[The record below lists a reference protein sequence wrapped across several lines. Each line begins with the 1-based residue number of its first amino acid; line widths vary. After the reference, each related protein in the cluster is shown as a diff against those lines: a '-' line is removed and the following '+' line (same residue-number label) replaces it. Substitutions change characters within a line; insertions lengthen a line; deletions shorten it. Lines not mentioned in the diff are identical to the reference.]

1 MNISIL
7 LLIYLVGAVVT
18 YAAGKKFA
26 RNIAL
31 FFGLIG
37 AGVWASYYPM
47 ITAGETFTEVY
58 SWIKQLNANFS
69 LYVDGLAYSMLGLSC
84 LLFPIIVLSTKANQF
99 SKANAIYSLAL
110 LMVFA
115 MNGTFMAND
124 GFLYYIFWE
133 LALIPIFF
141 ISLLWGTGSFASR
154 KKAMVKFF
162 VYTFAGSLF
171 MLAALIYLY
180 IKTGAFDWNT
190 LQQASLSTKEANC
203 IFLGFFLAYA
213 IKIPIF
219 PFHTWQANT
228 YEKAPTMG
236 TILLSGIMLKMGL
249 YSIMRWQLPLT
260 KGVEECVLN
269 TVIVLSLIGVI
280 YAALIALRQDNIKR
294 LLAYSSMSHVGLIAA
309 GIYTNTMQGTQGA
322 IIQML
327 AHGLIVA
334 GLFYIAE
341 MIYERYGTYSI
352 KEMGSIRQQ
361 ATKFSSFFLIL
372 MFASIGLPG
381 TFSFV
386 GEFSLLYALY
396 AKGIWYAILGGTTI
410 ILGAYYM
417 MRMFQKAM
425 LGETNE
431 QRTFA
436 DVSVRE
442 SVVLTV
448 LLALIIGLGVYPLP
462 IYNIISSFVNF
473 S

>member
-18 YAAGKKFA
+18 YASGKKNA

-31 FFGLIG
+31 FFALMG
-37 AGVWASYYPM
+37 AGVWATYYPM
-47 ITAGETFTEVY
+47 IVEGKVIQETYE
-58 SWIKQLNANFS
+58 WIKILGIDIS
-69 LYVDGLAYSMLGLSC
+69 LYVDGLSYSMLGLSC
-84 LLFPIIVLSTKANQF
+84 LLFPIIVLSTKSNQF
-99 SKANAIYSLAL
+99 SKSNAIYALAL
-110 LMVFA
+110 FMVFA
-115 MNGTFMAND
+115 MNGTFLASN
-124 GFLYYIFWE
+124 GFVYYIFWE

-141 ISLLWGTGSFASR
+141 ISLLWGTGSFSSR
-154 KKAMVKFF
+154 QKAMVKFF

-171 MLAALIYLY
+171 MLGAFIYLY
-180 IKTGAFDWNT
+180 ITTGTFAWESLANT
-190 LQQASLSTKEANC
+190 NLTQKEANW
-203 IFLGFFLAYA
+203 IFLAFFIAYA

-228 YEKAPTMG
+228 YEKAPTMA

-260 KGVEECVLN
+260 KAVSEN
-269 TVIVLSLIGVI
+269 IINAVIVLSLVGVI

-309 GIYTNTMQGTQGA
+309 GIYTHTVQGVQGA

-327 AHGLIVA
+327 AHGFVVA
-334 GLFYIAE
+334 GLFYAAE
-341 MIYERYGTYSI
+341 LIYERYGTYSI
-352 KEMGSIRQQ
+352 KEMGGIRQQ

-396 AKGIWYAILGGTTI
+396 DKGIWYAIFGGTTI

-417 MRMFQKAM
+417 MRMFQKSM
-425 LGETNE
+425 LGESIQ

-436 DVSVRE
+436 DVNQRE
-442 SVVLTV
+442 TIVFVVISIV
-448 LLALIIGLGVYPLP
+448 IVALGVYPLP
-462 IYNIISSFVNF
+462 VYNIISSFIKHL
-473 S
+473 